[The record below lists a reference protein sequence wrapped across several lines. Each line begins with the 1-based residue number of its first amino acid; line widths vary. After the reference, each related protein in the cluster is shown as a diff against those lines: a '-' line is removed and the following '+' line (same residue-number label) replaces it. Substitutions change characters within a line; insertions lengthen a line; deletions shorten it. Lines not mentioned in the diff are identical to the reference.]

1 MVHTNKKIKQI
12 LKQFEKK
19 ENYKLYL
26 SYKSFEKTV
35 RNKLMLGWGL
45 GFELTTCDFW
55 FKSQIQSFH
64 FFSHN
69 FSFPVYTEPFHPVK
83 DGGVNKKQIPLKS
96 YSLEIRIDSVNQ
108 ILKNKERVK

>member
-45 GFELTTCDFW
+45 GFELTTCGF
-55 FKSQIQSFH
+55 
-64 FFSHN
+64 
-69 FSFPVYTEPFHPVK
+69 
-83 DGGVNKKQIPLKS
+83 
-96 YSLEIRIDSVNQ
+96 
-108 ILKNKERVK
+108 